1 MSNEYSGEYETYTPE
16 DLYRDMEGLRKAGII
31 EVTGIAEDGQWL
43 YSMTEEGKGLYEE
56 MKKGDLEALLRI
68 FERIAKIENEEND

>member
-31 EVTGIAEDGQWL
+31 EVTGIAEDGQW
-43 YSMTEEGKGLYEE
+43 
-56 MKKGDLEALLRI
+56 
-68 FERIAKIENEEND
+68 FIA

>member
-1 MSNEYSGEYETYTPE
+1 MSNEHSGEYETYTPE

-68 FERIAKIENEEND
+68 FERIAEIEDEEND

>member
-31 EVTGIAEDGQWL
+31 DVIGIAEDGQWL